1 MNEKSSGQSLQQGGS
16 LTNSGPHQ
24 NEEGPPLSLGRQ
36 SQEFLLF
43 PITPRWTNHFRD
55 CLSPFVYVNG
65 CQKRTLAARR
75 TPTPL
80 LLLLVLLGSIQYFAT
95 LYKKV
100 LKKNWYNF
108 SLVLKRCSSMYVGAS
123 ASISDES
130 RYYTTHVLEQPS
142 KNGLSTTQFRIFFN
156 IENLDSCCAPQQ
168 RIYYI
173 ACHFGFWDF

>member
-1 MNEKSSGQSLQQGGS
+1 MSFLQYFFIYRTLCCCNSARSFQGIFSVFNHLTQVDKSHF
-16 LTNSGPHQ
+16 TNC
-24 NEEGPPLSLGRQ
+24 LSA
-36 SQEFLLF
+36 
-43 PITPRWTNHFRD
+43 
-55 CLSPFVYVNG
+55 LSPFVYVNG

-156 IENLDSCCAPQQ
+156 IENLDSCCAPQ
-168 RIYYI
+168 
-173 ACHFGFWDF
+173 